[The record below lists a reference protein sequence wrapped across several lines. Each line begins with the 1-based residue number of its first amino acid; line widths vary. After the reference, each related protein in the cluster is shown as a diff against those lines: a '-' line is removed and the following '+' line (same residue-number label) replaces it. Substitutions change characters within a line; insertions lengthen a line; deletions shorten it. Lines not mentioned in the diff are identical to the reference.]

1 MQTALFI
8 IASIAGVAAMLTGFF
23 TPLAIAIQAG
33 LWALSLDA
41 VDKDSKY

>member
-1 MQTALFI
+1 MQTVLLI
-8 IASIAGVAAMLTGFF
+8 IASVAGVAAMLTGFF